1 MVRASVPLKTG
12 LSHTLNRRS
21 SNTSELESR
30 SMNSTFAPEHT
41 VETVCPLDCPD
52 SCSLVATV
60 QRGKLTSLDGTH
72 ANRVT
77 GGYIC
82 AKVRQ
87 FPERVYGPDRLLYP
101 MVRKG
106 PKGFASFTRVS
117 WDDALEKIA
126 EHIRDAQAEF
136 GGESILPYSYGGSNG
151 LLTQD
156 TSDATLFRRLGASR
170 LARTVCAAPT
180 GAASMAMY
188 GKMPSVAYEDFP
200 EARFILLWGANP
212 SASGIHLVP
221 YIREAQRRG
230 AKLVV
235 IDPRSTPLARQA
247 DIHLAVRPGT
257 DLPVALAI
265 HRYLFEEGRAD
276 TAFLAEH
283 ADGAER
289 LRERA
294 REWTFE
300 RAAAEAGIDATA
312 LRQVAEGYADASPA
326 LVRCG
331 WGQERNRNGGN
342 ASMAILALPA
352 VAGKFGVRGGGY
364 TMSNSSSW
372 GITKTWI
379 GADEPATRLV
389 NMNHLG
395 RALLEYTDPPVKVLF
410 VYNSNAA
417 VTTPAQE
424 QIFKGLSREDLFTV
438 VFDQVMT
445 DTARYADVL
454 LPATTFL
461 EGYDLARGYGVITL
475 RLGRPVVEPVGEAR
489 SNADV
494 FGELM
499 RRLDLAQDG
508 EPEGE
513 LEEMLDVLGKLPG
526 AIGDELREHGAAA
539 PPFDGRPVQFADIWP
554 LTPDRKVHLFPET
567 LDREAPAGLYGYQPD
582 PSTPDFPLALISP
595 ASERSIS
602 SSLAELPR
610 PEVRLMM
617 HPDDAE
623 ARGVK
628 DGDAIRIFNALGE
641 VRCNAQVARSI
652 RPGTVSLPKGL
663 WRKHTAN
670 GYTSNVLVGDQLTDL
685 GGGACFNDARVQVQ
699 AVARSSSLPFS
710 S

>member
-1 MVRASVPLKTG
+1 MQ
-12 LSHTLNRRS
+12 
-21 SNTSELESR
+21 
-30 SMNSTFAPEHT
+30 STFAPEHT
-41 VETVCPLDCPD
+41 VDTVCPLDCPD

-60 QRGKLTSLDGTH
+60 QNGKLTALDGTH
-72 ANRVT
+72 ANPVT

-82 AKVRQ
+82 AKVRH
-87 FPERVYGPDRLLYP
+87 FPERVYGPDRLLHP
-101 MVRKG
+101 MLRKG
-106 PKGFASFTRVS
+106 PKGLASFERIS
-117 WDDALEKIA
+117 WDDAIA
-126 EHIRDAQAEF
+126 RIAQRMREAVERF
-136 GGESILPYSYGGSNG
+136 GGESVLPYSYGGSNG

-180 GAASMAMY
+180 GAANQGMY
-188 GKMPSVAYEDFP
+188 GKMPSVSYEDFP

-221 YIREAQRRG
+221 YIREAQSRG
-230 AKLVV
+230 AMLVV
-235 IDPRSTPLARQA
+235 VDPRLTPLAKQA

-276 TAFLAEH
+276 TAFLAQH
-283 ADGAER
+283 AQGADQ

-294 REWTFE
+294 SSWTFD
-300 RAAAEAGIDATA
+300 RAASEAGVDPAALRRVAEA
-312 LRQVAEGYADASPA
+312 YADASPA

-331 WGQERNRNGGN
+331 WGQERNRNGGS

-364 TMSNSSSW
+364 TMSNSASW
-372 GITKTWI
+372 GINRTWI
-379 GADEPATRLV
+379 GADEPPTRVV

-395 RALLEYTDPPVKVLF
+395 RALLDYNDPPIKVLF

-417 VTTPAQE
+417 VTTPAQRKVLE
-424 QIFKGLSREDLFTV
+424 GLSRDDLFTV
-438 VFDQVMT
+438 VFEQVMT

-461 EGYDLARGYGVITL
+461 EGYDIARAYGPLTL
-475 RLGRPVVEPVGEAR
+475 RLGRPVVEAVGESR

-494 FGELM
+494 FGALL
-499 RRLDLAQDG
+499 RTLDLAEEG

-513 LEEMLDVLGKLPG
+513 LEEMLDVLEKLPG
-526 AIGDELREHGAAA
+526 SIGGDLRERGAAV
-539 PPFDGRPVQFADIWP
+539 PPFDGRPVQFGNVRP
-554 LTPDRKVHLFPET
+554 LTPDGKIHLFPEA
-567 LDREAPAGLYGYQPD
+567 LDRQAPAGLYGYQPD
-582 PSTPDFPLALISP
+582 PATPQFPLALISP

-602 SSLAELPR
+602 SMLAELPR
-610 PEVRLMM
+610 PEVKLLMN
-617 HPDDAE
+617 PQDAE
-623 ARGVK
+623 ARGLK
-628 DGDAIRIFNALGE
+628 DGAAVRVFNDLGE
-641 VRCNAQVARSI
+641 VRCNVQVRGSI

-670 GYTSNVLVGDQLTDL
+670 GYTSNVLCPDTLTDL
-685 GGGACFNDARVQVQ
+685 GGGACFNDARVEVS
-699 AVARSSSLPFS
+699 RL
-710 S
+710 